1 MSFASFEKNLI
12 QKISA
17 RLAPAAPGVQV
28 QIHQGGRK
36 ISDIT
41 VGQTYPY
48 YDLASLT
55 KIIFTVQMMMKTF
68 DEDRWN
74 LNTKVKEILPWY
86 PEEKTLISQLLNH
99 SSGLPWWFPFFE
111 KLDLKTSSIN
121 KWTES
126 ARFIRDM
133 EFSDEAVSVYSD
145 VGFILLGHVLESIY
159 EKPLATI
166 WEEAK
171 EQFYPRSTF
180 NFHPENKPTNK
191 IQFYAPTERS
201 EWRGKLIQGEVHD
214 DNTWAFGGVS
224 SHAGLFG
231 SIDDLGW
238 FALLLRSQLKGISK
252 TAIRQKTAKLFAA
265 RSRPEDKGDWALG
278 YMMPTPGSSSSGSHF
293 SKASIGHTGFTGTSI
308 WYDPAQDLSIVILSN
323 RVFLGRD
330 NKEFAALRPQIH
342 NWIVEGLRK
351 T

>member
-12 QKISA
+12 QKIQT
-17 RLAPAAPGVQV
+17 RLGPAAPGVQIQV
-28 QIHQGGRK
+28 HQDGRK
-36 ISDIT
+36 VSDIT
-41 VGQTYPY
+41 VGETYPY

-55 KIIFTVQMMMKTF
+55 KIIFTVQMMMKAF
-68 DEDRWN
+68 DEERWGFKTHVRDV
-74 LNTKVKEILPWY
+74 LKWFPDDKILI
-86 PEEKTLISQLLNH
+86 TQLLNH

-111 KLDLKTSSIN
+111 KLDLQTSNIN

-133 EFSDEAVSVYSD
+133 KIGDEDKSVYSD
-145 VGFILLGHVLESIY
+145 VGFIMLGHILENLY
-159 EKPLATI
+159 EKPLSAI
-166 WEEAK
+166 WEMAK
-171 EQFYPRSTF
+171 EQFYPRSTL
-180 NFHPENKPTNK
+180 NFHPENKPVNK

-231 SIDDLGW
+231 SVDDLGW

-252 TAIRQKTAKLFAA
+252 TSIRQKTAKVFSQRA
-265 RSRPEDKGDWALG
+265 RPEGKGDWALG
-278 YMMPTPGSSSSGSHF
+278 YMMPTLGASSSGTHF
-293 SKASIGHTGFTGTSI
+293 SKFSIGHTGFTGTSF
-308 WYDPAQDLSIVILSN
+308 WYDPVQDLSIVILSN

-330 NKEFAALRPQIH
+330 NKEFAALRPEIH
-342 NWIVEGLRK
+342 NWIVEGLHR